1 MKSQVIRQGAAALGL
16 GVFVALMV
24 VGSSAL
30 FVLDEVEQAV
40 VLQFGKPVGDAI
52 TTPGLHV
59 KLPFIQVV
67 RRFDKRL
74 LTWDGD
80 PNQIP
85 TRGREFISVDTTAR
99 WRIADPLLLLQNVR
113 DEQGAQ
119 SRLDDIIDSV
129 VRDQVSSSELIEI
142 VRSRDWSVKEAALD
156 EMEALIVDESRDITK
171 AVSRGRSELLELILT
186 EARKNLPG
194 MGIELHDVRIKRI
207 NYIPSVQRQV
217 FSRMI
222 AERQRVAEMFR
233 SEGRG
238 ESAEILGETQRELDE
253 ILSEAEKQAEII
265 RGAAEAKATQ
275 IYNTAYGEDPEFYGF
290 YRILEGYRE
299 SLRKQVV
306 LMVDGESDFMRYLK
320 HADGTRASDPV
331 SEGSAR
337 QNSK

>member
-1 MKSQVIRQGAAALGL
+1 MKSKYIKQGATALGVGIFL
-16 GVFVALMV
+16 ALMV
-24 VGSSAL
+24 VVFSAL

-40 VLQFGKPVGDAI
+40 VLQFGKPVGDPI

-59 KLPFIQVV
+59 KLPFIQEI

-85 TRGREFISVDTTAR
+85 TRGREFISVDMTAR

-142 VRSRDWSVKEAALD
+142 VRSRDWSVQKSALE
-156 EMEALIVDESRDITK
+156 EMEELIVDESRDITK
-171 AVSRGRSELLELILT
+171 EVIRGRSELLEMILR

-222 AERQRVAEMFR
+222 AERQRVAAMFR
-233 SEGRG
+233 SEGLG
-238 ESAEILGETQRELDE
+238 ESAEILGETERELDE

-265 RGAAEAKATQ
+265 RGAAEARATQ

-299 SLRKQVV
+299 ALGKQAV

-320 HADGTRASDPV
+320 HADGSRASDSVPAGAV
-331 SEGSAR
+331 R
-337 QNSK
+337 

>member
-1 MKSQVIRQGAAALGL
+1 MSSRMMKQLASALGGGIVL
-16 GVFVALMV
+16 VLVFVAFASLYT
-24 VGSSAL
+24 
-30 FVLDEVEQAV
+30 LDETEQAV
-40 VLQFGKPVGDAI
+40 VLQFGKPVGDPV
-52 TTPGLHV
+52 TTPGLHLKV
-59 KLPFIQVV
+59 PFIQEV

-85 TRGREFISVDTTAR
+85 TRGREFISVDTAAR

-113 DEQGAQ
+113 DERGAL

-129 VRDQVSSSELIEI
+129 VRDQISSTELVEI
-142 VRSRDWSVKEAALD
+142 VRSRDWEVEVDSLD
-156 EMEALIVDESRDITK
+156 DLEEVILDESREITR
-171 AVSRGRSELLELILT
+171 AITRGRSELIRVILE

-238 ESAEILGETQRELDE
+238 ESAEILGKTQRELDE
-253 ILSEAEKQAEII
+253 ILSEAEKLAEMI
-265 RGAAEAKATQ
+265 RGEAEASATR
-275 IYNTAYGEDPEFYGF
+275 IYNVAYGEDPEFYGF
-290 YRILEGYRE
+290 YRTLEGYRSALGE
-299 SLRKQVV
+299 RSV
-306 LMVDGESDFMRYLK
+306 LVLDGESDFLRFLK
-320 HADGTRASDPV
+320 HADGV
-331 SEGSAR
+331 SRSG
-337 QNSK
+337 NH

>member
-1 MKSQVIRQGAAALGL
+1 MKSQYVKQGMAGLLL
-16 GVFVALMV
+16 GVLVALV
-24 VGSSAL
+24 VIGNASL
-30 FVLDEVEQAV
+30 YILDETEQAV
-40 VLQFGKPVGDAI
+40 VLQFGKPVGDPI
-52 TTPGLHV
+52 VKPGLHL
-59 KLPFIQVV
+59 KTPFIQEV

-129 VRDQVSSSELIEI
+129 VRDEVSSSELIEI
-142 VRSRDWSVKEAALD
+142 VRSRDWQVEQDDLD
-156 EMEALIVDESRDITK
+156 ELEELVVDESRDITK
-171 AVSRGRSELLELILT
+171 GVSRGRSELLAMIL
-186 EARKNLPG
+186 EKARQNLPA
-194 MGIELHDVRIKRI
+194 MGIELHDVRLKRI

-238 ESAEILGETQRELDE
+238 ESAEILGQTQRELDE

-265 RGAAEAKATQ
+265 RGESEAKATE
-275 IYNTAYGEDPEFYGF
+275 IYNAAYGADPEFYGF
-290 YRILEGYRE
+290 YRVLEGYRD
-299 SLRKQVV
+299 SLGKQTV
-306 LMVDGESDFMRYLK
+306 LVVDGTSDFLRFLQNAEGAAK
-320 HADGTRASDPV
+320 AD
-331 SEGSAR
+331 
-337 QNSK
+337 